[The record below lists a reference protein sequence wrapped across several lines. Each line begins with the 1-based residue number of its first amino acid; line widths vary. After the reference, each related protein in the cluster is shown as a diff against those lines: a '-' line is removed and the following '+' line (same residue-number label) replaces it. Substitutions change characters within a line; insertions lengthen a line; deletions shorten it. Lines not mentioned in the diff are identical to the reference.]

1 MVIRDRA
8 VREGAKDPTRHE
20 TPPIV
25 VITHLGHLWG
35 HADDAEWSNDWS
47 IKMALRVLR

>member
-35 HADDAEWSNDWS
+35 QKTQSGLMTGPLKW
-47 IKMALRVLR
+47 LCGC